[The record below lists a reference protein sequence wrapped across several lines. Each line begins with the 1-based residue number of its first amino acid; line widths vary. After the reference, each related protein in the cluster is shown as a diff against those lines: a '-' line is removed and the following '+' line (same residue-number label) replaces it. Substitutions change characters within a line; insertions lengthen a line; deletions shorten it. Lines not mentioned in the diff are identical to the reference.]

1 MNKGKKEKEYIIIV
15 NAREKTVTNKEL
27 TFDEIV
33 HLAFEDPKFGPQYVY
48 TITYQKG
55 VDKPQG
61 ELLPGESIKIKD
73 GMIFNVQFTDKS

>member
-1 MNKGKKEKEYIIIV
+1 MSDEKKDKEYTIIV
-15 NAREKTVTNKEL
+15 NAREKTVTKKEL

-33 HLAFEDPKFGPQYVY
+33 HLAYDNPPSGPQIIY

-61 ELLPGESIKIKD
+61 ELLPGQSVKIKD